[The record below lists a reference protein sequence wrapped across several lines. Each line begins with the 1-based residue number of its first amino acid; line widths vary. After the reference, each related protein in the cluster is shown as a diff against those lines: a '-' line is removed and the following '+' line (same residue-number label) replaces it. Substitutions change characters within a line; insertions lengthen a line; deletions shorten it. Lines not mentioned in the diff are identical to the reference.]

1 MNINANETNSLNT
14 IPIQPEQELRHLLDT
29 EIPEQISGLEED
41 SAKLQRVASYC
52 EANYLQVLLLS
63 IAFNSKPYIRQ
74 NVYQSIIENL
84 LYFQSA
90 KKDVAFDETKKL
102 CLQSLASVAYHI
114 STLSSAI
121 LRSLVYVFF

>member
-52 EANYLQVLLLS
+52 EANYLQVLLLLS
-63 IAFNSKPYIRQ
+63 ITFNSKPYIRQ
-74 NVYQSIIENL
+74 NVYQRISLKIHYIFSLQRRMWL
-84 LYFQSA
+84 LMRL
-90 KKDVAFDETKKL
+90 KN
-102 CLQSLASVAYHI
+102 
-114 STLSSAI
+114 
-121 LRSLVYVFF
+121 YVCKA